1 MTSKRKQPT
10 YLQAEDLD
18 TLARQNIQLM
28 AELWIVKDRL
38 AMLEDMLAK
47 QGLID
52 RAVFET
58 TEPDEALSAELEAD
72 RVAYIKRIVGL
83 SADQRTIPN
92 LQDVAPRKKG

>member
-1 MTSKRKQPT
+1 MASKRKQPT

-38 AMLEDMLAK
+38 AILEDMLEK

-58 TEPDEALSAELEAD
+58 TEPDEALAEELEAD

-83 SADQRTIPN
+83 GADQRTIPN
-92 LQDVAPRKKG
+92 LRDVAPKKKS

>member
-1 MTSKRKQPT
+1 MTSKRTQPT

-38 AMLEDMLAK
+38 AMLEDMLEK

-52 RAVFET
+52 RTTFET
-58 TEPDEALSAELEAD
+58 TEPDEALSEELEAQ
-72 RVAYIKRIVGL
+72 RVAYIKRIIGL

-92 LQDVAPRKKG
+92 LKAVAPQKKG

>member
-1 MTSKRKQPT
+1 MPSKRKQPT

-52 RAVFET
+52 RATFEA

-92 LQDVAPRKKG
+92 LQSVAPQKRG

>member
-1 MTSKRKQPT
+1 MTSKRKQPA
-10 YLQAEDLD
+10 YLEAEDLD

-38 AMLEDMLAK
+38 AMLEDMLEK

-52 RAVFET
+52 RRTFET
-58 TEPDEALSAELEAD
+58 TEPEGPLAEELEAQ
-72 RVAYIKRIVGL
+72 RAAYIKRIVGL

-92 LQDVAPRKKG
+92 LQAVAPKKRD